1 MHAPC
6 SNYRSILSSGSYYL
20 EDFDYRSIL
29 VNSGIIVHWSMT
41 RIQECVHECIWAK
54 IGILLGH
61 VDLVGLVGLWG
72 IVMV

>member
-29 VNSGIIVHWSMT
+29 VDSGIIVQWSGFLV
-41 RIQECVHECIWAK
+41 RKEGRVDAK
-54 IGILLGH
+54 SSAGVTVTLRKNF
-61 VDLVGLVGLWG
+61 DAFQ
-72 IVMV
+72 